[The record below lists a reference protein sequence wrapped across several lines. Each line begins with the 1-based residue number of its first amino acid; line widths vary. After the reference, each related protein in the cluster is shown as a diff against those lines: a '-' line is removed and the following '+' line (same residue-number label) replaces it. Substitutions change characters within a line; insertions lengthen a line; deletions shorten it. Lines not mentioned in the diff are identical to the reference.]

1 MKKEVHILSSKDGVL
16 MAGCDQSACEGCKS
30 SLFCR
35 GKATEFEVA
44 NPVGVDV
51 AEGDDV
57 VIDMPSGRTVAASL
71 MSLAFPLA
79 CFFIGLVACFFWIPG
94 NEPLQLLGGFIG
106 LAAGFLI
113 SALYFRVTR
122 KRYTPV
128 VERKVRHDEED

>member
-1 MKKEVHILSSKDGVL
+1 MKKEVHILSSENGVL
-16 MAGCDQSACEGCKS
+16 MAGCDQNACEGCKS

-44 NPVGVDV
+44 NPEGIDV
-51 AEGDDV
+51 TKGDDV
-57 VIDMPSGRTVAASL
+57 VIDMPSGRTIAASL

-79 CFFIGLVACFFWIPG
+79 CFFIGLATCFFLIPG

-113 SALYFRVTR
+113 SAAYFRITR
-122 KRYTPV
+122 KHYTPV
-128 VERKVRHDEED
+128 VERKVMHDEKD